1 MTGVKISASAGT
13 PTATITTTSSTPTT
27 APNTFQSE
35 DFSLDAILV
44 RIGQFGK
51 FQLINYLL
59 ICIPMLFNA
68 IFSVTYVF
76 TASTVVHR
84 CRVPECDGPDSAY
97 LEPWTEFSIP
107 TKSGGDLDD
116 CNRYVPYNS
125 SFQADFCYA
134 ENFDRNNAEKCG
146 IDFIFRDKEVSI
158 ANDFNIYCSDE
169 WKLSMVGTINNV
181 GQFIGIPLGGYFAD
195 RYGRRTML
203 AVGGFL
209 SAVMGIIRSF
219 STDYYMFLAFEFLDN
234 VCGSTLYAT
243 VFILSLELVGPKVRV
258 PACSIITIFY
268 AIGEV
273 LLAVVAKYYP
283 NWRTILRILYIPAL
297 AHIAFLWI
305 LPESVRWLLSQGE
318 EEKATKV
325 LQKVAKVN
333 KRKLS
338 DHSIEKLLLA
348 NKFKLA
354 QADEG
359 KFPIKEAFKTL
370 FWRIVNCAL
379 CWFTHVLVYYGLSLN
394 AVSLGGN
401 KYDNFIYISLVEI
414 PGFLIPFLTMDRFGR
429 RYSLFGY
436 LVVCGICIGATIFLP
451 VGMYGIQLTLF
462 LLGKMAIAAS
472 FQVLYFYTSEIFP
485 TNVRNSLLSF
495 CSMFGRIGS
504 MVAPQ
509 TPLMAKYYEPSP
521 AILFSACALISGFM
535 ALLFPETTDVILPTT
550 MLEAEEIGQK
560 KKAKEVET
568 GNT

>member
-1 MTGVKISASAGT
+1 MTGVRNSAT
-13 PTATITTTSSTPTT
+13 TATSPTTTTTS
-27 APNTFQSE
+27 NVDSE

-84 CRVPECDGPDSAY
+84 CRVPECDGPESSY
-97 LEPWTEFSIP
+97 LEPWTDFSIP
-107 TKSGGDLDD
+107 LKTGGDLES
-116 CNRYVPYNS
+116 CNRYMAYNRS
-125 SFQADFCYA
+125 LAADFCLA
-134 ENFDRNNAEKCG
+134 ENFNRSLEEKCG
-146 IDFIFRDKEVSI
+146 TDLIFRDKELTIS
-158 ANDFNIYCSDE
+158 NDFGIYCSDE
-169 WKLSMVGTINNV
+169 WKLSMVGTVNNI
-181 GQFIGIPLGGYFAD
+181 GQFIGIPLGGFFAD

-209 SAVMGIIRSF
+209 SALMGILRSF
-219 STDYYMFLAFEFLDN
+219 STNYYMFLTFEFLDN
-234 VCGSTLYAT
+234 LCGSTLYAT
-243 VFILSLELVGPKVRV
+243 VFILALELVGPKVRV
-258 PACSIITIFY
+258 PACSLITIFY

-273 LLAVVAKYYP
+273 LLAVVAKYFP
-283 NWRTILRILYIPAL
+283 NWRTILQILYIPAL
-297 AHIAFLWI
+297 GHIAFLWI

-318 EEKATKV
+318 EEKAKKV

-338 DHSIEKLLLA
+338 DHSIDKLLLE

-359 KFPIKEAFKTL
+359 RFPIKEAFKTL
-370 FWRIVNCAL
+370 FWRITNCAL

-401 KYDNFIYISLVEI
+401 KYDNFIYISLIEI
-414 PGFLIPFLTMDRFGR
+414 PGFLIPFLTMDRYGR

-436 LVVCGICIGATIFLP
+436 LVICGICIGATIFIP
-451 VGMYGIQLTLF
+451 SGMYGLNLTLF
-462 LLGKMAIAAS
+462 LLGKLAITAS

-521 AILFSACALISGFM
+521 AILFSVCALVSGFM
-535 ALLFPETTDVILPTT
+535 ALMFPETTDVILPTT
-550 MLEAEEIGQK
+550 MLEAEGIGQK
-560 KKAKEVET
+560 KKAKEAET
-568 GNT
+568 GNL